1 MSGGMDGPLQGG
13 PVTEHLS
20 DPPVTSRS
28 DASVSPD
35 GPRPRI
41 APLPAAAPQPPASAA
56 GGVADTGVRTHRAE
70 PSRYPLFVLMM
81 ILAVDQADRFLL
93 SAVFPLVKE
102 EFRLS
107 DSQLGTLSAAYVVV
121 ATLGVVPLGILADR
135 VTRTKL
141 IAWGTAVWSWA
152 MILTGLANSY
162 LSLFAAR
169 MFLGSAE
176 ATNGPSGFS
185 YLSDHYPVH
194 RRARILAIYQ
204 IGSIAGFIM
213 LPVGG
218 VVADLWGW
226 RTAFHIYAV
235 PGFILAVLAWRLPE
249 PRRGMSDVAHLSLET
264 YEAGTDSAYARMSTL
279 QAFKAVMRIPTVLIS
294 VVANGLASFFI
305 AGLGIW
311 AVMFLVRYHDMSVSV
326 ASASLVILAL
336 AAVVGA
342 LSGGYLGDLLV
353 ARGLAAGRLQ
363 VAAVAKIVGVLLL
376 TPAFLVDSTAL
387 MLVLFGLGSVTLT
400 MPNPPLAAVR
410 ADVVHPDLRGR
421 SASVTSMVNAIAG
434 AASPLIFG
442 LLSDS
447 IGLRAAFVMTLPMM
461 AVGGVVLLVLGPRFL
476 GPDMDRMQRQLA
488 GEMSMPGAGD
498 QQR

>member
-1 MSGGMDGPLQGG
+1 MDRSRGG
-13 PVTEHLS
+13 PVTEHVS
-20 DPPVTSRS
+20 DPPVPPGGTT
-28 DASVSPD
+28 AVSSN
-35 GPRPRI
+35 GLRPPGT
-41 APLPAAAPQPPASAA
+41 PLPPAASRPPTGAA
-56 GGVADTGVRTHRAE
+56 DGTAIDDAGTRAGE

-135 VTRTKL
+135 VNRTKL

-152 MILTGLANSY
+152 MIFTGLATSY

-185 YLSDHYPVH
+185 YLSDQYPVH

-213 LPVGG
+213 LPFGG

-264 YEAGTDSAYARMSTL
+264 YEAGTDSAYARMSTI
-279 QAFKAVMRIPTVLIS
+279 QAFKTVLRIPTVLIS

-353 ARGLAAGRLQ
+353 ARGMAAGRLQ
-363 VAAVAKIVGVLLL
+363 VAAAAKIVGVLLL
-376 TPAFLVDSTAL
+376 TPAFLVESTAL
-387 MLVLFGLGSVTLT
+387 MLVLFGLGAVTLT

-447 IGLRAAFVMTLPMM
+447 IGLRAAFVMTLPLM
-461 AVGGVVLLVLGPRFL
+461 ALGGVVLLVLGPRFL
-476 GPDMDRMQRQLA
+476 GPDMDQMQRQLA
-488 GEMSMPGAGD
+488 GEVATSGAGE
-498 QQR
+498 QRP